1 MPTQSIPFVLGAA
14 FFWIA
19 KRHRDFAH
27 NVGVENGSSAAARQE
42 LFGAVDP
49 LLEASA
55 AKAAAK
61 KN

>member
-1 MPTQSIPFVLGAA
+1 MLTAQ
-14 FFWIA
+14 
-19 KRHRDFAH
+19 RHRDFAH
-27 NVGVENGSSAAARQE
+27 NVGVENGAPAAALQE

-61 KN
+61 TGTESRCVLP